1 MQRVHSPAG
10 HAQDITGF
18 LQVVAVVAVVVVRMG
33 WVGQG
38 QVGGGVD
45 GVGGLVSRRQSDTVF
60 VVTQQH
66 LSGE

>member
-18 LQVVAVVAVVVVRMG
+18 LQVVAVVAVVVVRR
-33 WVGQG
+33 GQG